1 MANKRQRSIEGR
13 KRRVPFCETE
23 TREVSAKE
31 MQAEKRAI
39 EQELNATRTGGIS
52 IVGPLKFP
60 LGPLPWGKGKKK
72 MPKNPPQEAAS
83 SPRGPT
89 LGGMPPGLS
98 LPSPREAD
106 IIELAPKA
114 ALATQTQR
122 SREKDHEPRISEAE
136 YRSFGR
142 ALDIWARIENPG
154 GNPDI
159 TDDIFYEE
167 GPMRFAKQGRIF

>member
-1 MANKRQRSIEGR
+1 
-13 KRRVPFCETE
+13 
-23 TREVSAKE
+23 
-31 MQAEKRAI
+31 
-39 EQELNATRTGGIS
+39 
-52 IVGPLKFP
+52 
-60 LGPLPWGKGKKK
+60 

-114 ALATQTQR
+114 ALVTQTQR
-122 SREKDHEPRISEAE
+122 YREKEPMPRISDTE
-136 YRSFGR
+136 YRNVGR
-142 ALDIWARIENPG
+142 ALDVWARIENPE

-167 GPMRFAKQGRIF
+167 GPMRFAKQGRIFCLEAHRTRNFTYANRASREAWRQKVYFVEAPDGYTPEDEFFDLLVRHRQS